1 MSRMAQGPGAR
12 GQLGIEEKEYL
23 NESAAEIKVTC
34 WQLGMLELVS

>member
-23 NESAAEIKVTC
+23 NESAAEIKVSHA
-34 WQLGMLELVS
+34 GSLVC